1 MTGLSSKEKKRYH
14 RHLILNEIGEVG
26 QTKIRNSSILI
37 VGAGGLGCPVIQY
50 LTASG
55 VGRIGIM
62 DDDVVDISN
71 LQRQVFYG
79 MHDLGKHKAIVAAHR
94 MKKMNSNVDFDIV
107 NIRINYKNALKVI
120 DKYDVIVDCTD
131 NLKARYVLNDA
142 AIIAEKPLVHASVFK
157 YQGQVSVFAYRDGP
171 SYRCLFP
178 AAADSFIDTSEELG
192 IYSIIPGIIGLI
204 QANEV
209 LKIVT
214 GAGEVMSGKLLIYN
228 SFTNTFSNIAIAR
241 NEANF
246 NKENLLKLFSNQI
259 LQ

>member
-1 MTGLSSKEKKRYH
+1 MTGLSSNEKNRYH
-14 RHLILNEIGEVG
+14 RHLILNEIGEEG
-26 QTKIRNSSILI
+26 QLKIRNSSILI

-50 LTASG
+50 LTAGG

-79 MHDLGKHKAIVAAHR
+79 MNDLGKHKAIVAAHR
-94 MKKMNSNVDFDIV
+94 MKKLNANVDFDVV
-107 NIRINYKNALKVI
+107 NIRINYNNALEFF

-131 NLKARYVLNDA
+131 NIKARYVLSDA
-142 AIIAEKPLVHASVFK
+142 AVFTGKPLVHASVFK
-157 YQGQVSVFAYRDGP
+157 YQGQVSVFAYKDGP

-178 AAADSFIDTSEELG
+178 AAGDHVNGTSDVVG

-209 LKIVT
+209 LKIVS

-228 SFTNTFSNIAIAR
+228 SFTNQFSSIAIAR
-241 NEANF
+241 NVNNF
-246 NKENLLKLFSNQI
+246 DKEKLLKLFEN
-259 LQ
+259 